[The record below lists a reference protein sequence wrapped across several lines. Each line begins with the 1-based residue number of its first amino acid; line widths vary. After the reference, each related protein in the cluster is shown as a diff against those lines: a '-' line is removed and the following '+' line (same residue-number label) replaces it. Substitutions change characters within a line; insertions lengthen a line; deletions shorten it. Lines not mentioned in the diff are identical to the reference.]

1 MFSHG
6 NNSNRKGEVLR
17 KPRKKVTTKRTTSR
31 RRVIY
36 SFVYDKDK
44 WIKGSAQI
52 KKHRE
57 MLIENAS
64 ESSCM
69 ASGLHFSKEG
79 LQGYTLDHSHATG
92 LVRGVLR
99 SDFNIF
105 LGRIEKYYNK
115 ILGKTGLS
123 LIQVLEGLLNYL
135 KTSEEDRQ
143 SGNYMLDFRIVDA
156 ELKRISRWKTE
167 TIFNKLKNKLELL
180 PVEEYT
186 RQQVTEMYINQFIK
200 EKEN

>member
-1 MFSHG
+1 M
-6 NNSNRKGEVLR
+6 R

-31 RRVIY
+31 RRAVY
-36 SFVYDKDK
+36 NFVYDKDK

-69 ASGLHFSKEG
+69 ASGLHFSSEG
-79 LQGYTLDHSHATG
+79 LQGYTLDHCHSTG

-99 SDFNIF
+99 ADINLF

-123 LIQVLEGLLNYL
+123 LIQVLEGLLKYL
-135 KTSEEDRQ
+135 KDSEKARQ
-143 SGNYMLDFRIVDA
+143 SGKYMLDFRVVEA
-156 ELKRISRWKTE
+156 ELKRVSRWKTE
-167 TIFNKLKNKLELL
+167 TIYNKLKNKLELL
-180 PVEEYT
+180 AVEGYT
-186 RQQVTEMYINQFIK
+186 HQQVIEMYIIQFIEEK
-200 EKEN
+200 EKQDGKTST

>member
-17 KPRKKVTTKRTTSR
+17 KPRKKSATKRTTSR

-44 WIKGSAQI
+44 WIKGSTQI

-57 MLIENAS
+57 MLIDNTS

-69 ASGLHFSKEG
+69 ASGLRFSSEG

-92 LVRGVLR
+92 LVRGVY
-99 SDFNIF
+99 FNIA
-105 LGRIEKYYNK
+105 IMEVY
-115 ILGKTGLS
+115 
-123 LIQVLEGLLNYL
+123 
-135 KTSEEDRQ
+135 
-143 SGNYMLDFRIVDA
+143 
-156 ELKRISRWKTE
+156 W
-167 TIFNKLKNKLELL
+167 
-180 PVEEYT
+180 
-186 RQQVTEMYINQFIK
+186 
-200 EKEN
+200 

>member
-1 MFSHG
+1 M
-6 NNSNRKGEVLR
+6 R
-17 KPRKKVTTKRTTSR
+17 KPRKKSVTKRTASR

-44 WIKGSAQI
+44 WIKGPTQI

-57 MLIENAS
+57 TLIENTP

-79 LQGYTLDHSHATG
+79 LRGYTLDHSHATG

-99 SDFNIF
+99 ADINIF

-135 KTSEEDRQ
+135 KTSEEARQ

-156 ELKRISRWKTE
+156 KLKRINRWKTE
-167 TIFNKLKNKLELL
+167 TIYNKLQNRLELL

-186 RQQVTEMYINQFIK
+186 RQQVVEMYINQFIK
-200 EKEN
+200 EKEEK

>member
-1 MFSHG
+1 M
-6 NNSNRKGEVLR
+6 R
-17 KPRKKVTTKRTTSR
+17 KPRKRPVTKRTTSR

-36 SFVYDKDK
+36 NFVYDKDK
-44 WIKGSAQI
+44 WIKGSTQI

-69 ASGLHFSKEG
+69 ASGLHFSSEG
-79 LQGYTLDHSHATG
+79 LQGYTLDHCHSTG
-92 LVRGVLR
+92 LARGVLR
-99 SDFNIF
+99 ADINIF

-123 LIQVLEGLLNYL
+123 LIEVLDGMLKYL
-135 KTSEEDRQ
+135 KESENNRQ

-167 TIFNKLKNKLELL
+167 TIYNKIQNRLELL

-186 RQQVTEMYINQFIK
+186 RQQVVEMYINQFIK
-200 EKEN
+200 EKEEN

>member
-1 MFSHG
+1 M
-6 NNSNRKGEVLR
+6 R
-17 KPRKKVTTKRTTSR
+17 KPRKRPVTKRTTSR

-36 SFVYDKDK
+36 NFVYDKDK
-44 WIKGSAQI
+44 WIKGSTQI

-69 ASGLHFSKEG
+69 ASGLHFSSEG
-79 LQGYTLDHSHATG
+79 LQGYTLDHCHSTG
-92 LVRGVLR
+92 LARGVLR
-99 SDFNIF
+99 ADINIF

-123 LIQVLEGLLNYL
+123 LIEVLEGMLKYL
-135 KTSEEDRQ
+135 KESENNRQ

-167 TIFNKLKNKLELL
+167 TIYNKIQNRLELL

-186 RQQVTEMYINQFIK
+186 RQQVVEMYINQFIK
-200 EKEN
+200 EKEEN

>member
-1 MFSHG
+1 M
-6 NNSNRKGEVLR
+6 R

-31 RRVIY
+31 RRIVY
-36 SFVYDKDK
+36 NFVYDKDK
-44 WIKGSAQI
+44 WIKGSTQI

-69 ASGLHFSKEG
+69 ASGLHFSSEG

-92 LVRGVLR
+92 LIRGVLR

-105 LGRIEKYYNK
+105 LGRVEKYYNK

-123 LIQVLEGLLNYL
+123 LIEVLDGLLNYL
-135 KTSEEDRQ
+135 KLSEEDRQ

-156 ELKRISRWKTE
+156 ELKRINRWKTE
-167 TIFNKLKNKLELL
+167 TIYNKLQNRLEFL
-180 PVEEYT
+180 PIEEYT
-186 RQQVTEMYINQFIK
+186 RQQVVEMYINQFIK
-200 EKEN
+200 EKENQ

>member
-1 MFSHG
+1 M
-6 NNSNRKGEVLR
+6 R
-17 KPRKKVTTKRTTSR
+17 KPRKKPTIKRAASR
-31 RRVIY
+31 RRIVYNFI
-36 SFVYDKDK
+36 YDKDK

-57 MLIENAS
+57 MLIENTP

-69 ASGLHFSKEG
+69 ASGLHFSSEG

-92 LVRGVLR
+92 LIRGVLR

-135 KTSEEDRQ
+135 KSSEEDRQ

-186 RQQVTEMYINQFIK
+186 RQQVVEIYINQFIK
-200 EKEN
+200 EKEEK

>member
-1 MFSHG
+1 
-6 NNSNRKGEVLR
+6 LR

-31 RRVIY
+31 RRVIHN
-36 SFVYDKDK
+36 FVYDKDK
-44 WIKGSAQI
+44 WIKGSGQI

-69 ASGLHFSKEG
+69 ASGLHFSSDG

-99 SDFNIF
+99 ADINIF

-123 LIQVLEGLLNYL
+123 LIEVLDGLLNYL
-135 KTSEEDRQ
+135 KLSEEDRQ
-143 SGNYMLDFRIVDA
+143 SGSYMLDFRIVDA
-156 ELKRISRWKTE
+156 ELKRINRWKTE
-167 TIFNKLKNKLELL
+167 TIYNKIQNRLELL

-186 RQQVTEMYINQFIK
+186 RQQVVEMYINQFIK
-200 EKEN
+200 EKENK

>member
-1 MFSHG
+1 M
-6 NNSNRKGEVLR
+6 R
-17 KPRKKVTTKRTTSR
+17 KPRKKSITKRTTSR
-31 RRVIY
+31 RRVVYNFI
-36 SFVYDKDK
+36 YDKDK
-44 WIKGSAQI
+44 WVKGSAQI

-69 ASGLHFSKEG
+69 GSGLHFSSEG

-92 LVRGVLR
+92 VVRGVLR
-99 SDFNIF
+99 ADINIF

-123 LIQVLEGLLNYL
+123 LTEVLEGFLSYL
-135 KTSEEDRQ
+135 KTSEEARQ

-167 TIFNKLKNKLELL
+167 TIFNKLKNKLEIL
-180 PVEEYT
+180 PAEEYN
-186 RQQVTEMYINQFIK
+186 RQQVIEMYINQFIK
-200 EKEN
+200 EKEK